1 MSARPGTVYLVGAGP
16 GDPGLITVRG
26 LELLETCDVV
36 VYDRLVPQALVDR
49 APGRAE
55 RIPVGKRPGQRHSR
69 QLVTDALLLK
79 KAAENKAVVRLKGGD
94 PFVFG
99 RGGEEALLLAEAGVP
114 FEVVPGVTSAVAVPA
129 YAGIPVTQRGVAASF
144 AVLTGRAEE
153 GLPAGL
159 ERAARAADTLVLLMG
174 VGALAEVCAAL
185 IAAGRPQDEPVA
197 LIEWGTT
204 AAQRVV
210 TGTLADIA
218 ARAAEAGIAAPATT
232 VVGRVVA
239 LRQAL
244 AWAERR
250 PLWGRA
256 VVLTRA
262 AGASAELAGALAEL
276 GAEVVELPVIEIA
289 PAGDPGPLDAALA
302 RLAEGGYDWVLFA
315 SANAVA
321 ATFARLGAR
330 GLDARAVRARVG
342 AVGPATAR
350 ALEARGISPDAVP
363 ARHTAEG
370 LAGALGRGPGRVL
383 LPRVEGAP
391 PGPAERLA
399 AAGFE
404 VHEVPAYRNS
414 LPGSE
419 PAALARV
426 RAGGYDALVFT
437 SPSTVRNFVALA
449 GAPAGKAVVC
459 IGPTTAAAARRAG
472 LEGVATAAEASSGGL
487 VEALLGALVGG
498 SSP

>member
-26 LELLETCDVV
+26 LELLESCDVV
-36 VYDRLVPQALVDR
+36 VYDRLVAQTLVER
-49 APGRAE
+49 APAAAE
-55 RIPVGKRPGQRHSR
+55 RISVGKRPGQPHSR
-69 QLVTDALLLK
+69 QLVADALLLK

-129 YAGIPVTQRGVAASF
+129 YAGIPVTHRGLAASF
-144 AVLTGRAEE
+144 AVLTGHAEK

-174 VGALAEVCAAL
+174 VGALAEVCSAL
-185 IAAGRPQDEPVA
+185 IAAGRAQDEPAAV
-197 LIEWGTT
+197 IEWGTT

-210 TGTLADIA
+210 TGTLSDIP
-218 ARAAEAGIAAPATT
+218 ARAADAGIAAPATT

-256 VVLTRA
+256 IVLTRA
-262 AGASAELAGALAEL
+262 AGTSGELAAALADL
-276 GAEVVELPVIEIA
+276 GAEVVELPAIVIA
-289 PAGDPGPLDAALA
+289 PVDDPGPLDAALA
-302 RLAEGGYDWVLFA
+302 RLAQGGYDWVLFA

-321 ATFARLGAR
+321 ATFARLSSL

-350 ALEARGISPDAVP
+350 ALEARGISADVVP
-363 ARHTAEG
+363 ARHTAQE
-370 LAGALGRGPGRVL
+370 LIAALGRGPGRVL

-404 VHEVPAYRNS
+404 AHEVPVYRNS
-414 LPGSE
+414 PPAAE
-419 PAALARV
+419 PAVLGRV
-426 RAGGYDALVFT
+426 RAGGYDAVVFT

-449 GAPAGKAVVC
+449 GPPQGKVAVC
-459 IGPTTAAAARRAG
+459 IGPATAAAARRAG
-472 LEGVATAAEASSGGL
+472 LGQVTVADEASSAGL
-487 VEALLGALVGG
+487 AAALLRALVGG
-498 SSP
+498 SAP